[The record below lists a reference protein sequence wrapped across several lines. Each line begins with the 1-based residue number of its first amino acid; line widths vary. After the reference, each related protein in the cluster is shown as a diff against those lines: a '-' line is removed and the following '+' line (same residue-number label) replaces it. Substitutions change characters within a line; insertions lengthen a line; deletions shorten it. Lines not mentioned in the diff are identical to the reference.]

1 MEALYKYTGA
11 AKKSLALLA
20 AGKISSAPNEATTMA
35 WF

>member
-1 MEALYKYTGA
+1 MEALYNTGA

-20 AGKISSAPNEATTMA
+20 VGKISSAPNQPTTMA